1 MRLYVL
7 DYGSIELQ
15 VDALLPGEGEGK
27 WMTVGVPGYLI
38 RADDGKVI
46 LVDTGI
52 PRTYVDDP
60 VGTAERDGMARWMRT
75 SPGEE
80 NLPAGQLAKIGM
92 RPEDV
97 THVVVTHTHFDHAG
111 GLGDFP
117 EAVHVIQRAER
128 ELATPVYPGFTWPED
143 VQWQIVDGDAALAE
157 GVELLATPG
166 HSPGHM
172 SVMVELPKTG
182 KVLLAIDAIYLP
194 ASLERDNFQA
204 SWDEEMAKASGHKVA
219 RIAEEEG
226 AWLMFGHD
234 PAQWATVRKAPEF
247 YE

>member
-7 DYGSIELQ
+7 DYGSIDLIA
-15 VDALLPGEGEGK
+15 DALIPGDGEGK

-38 RADDGKVI
+38 RTDDGKTI

-60 VGTAERDGMARWMRT
+60 VGTAKRDGYESWMRT
-75 SPGEE
+75 APGEE
-80 NLPAGQLAKIGM
+80 NLPAGQLAKIGLG
-92 RPEDV
+92 PGDV

-117 EAVHVIQRAER
+117 GAVHVIQRAER
-128 ELATPVYPGFTWPED
+128 ELETPVYKGFVWPEG
-143 VQWQIVDGDAALAE
+143 VEWQVVDGDAELAQ
-157 GVELLATPG
+157 GVRLLATPG

-172 SVMVELPKTG
+172 SVMVDLPVTG
-182 KVLLAIDAIYLP
+182 KVLIAIDAIYLP
-194 ASLERDNFQA
+194 ASLEKDNFKA
-204 SWDEEMAKASGHKVA
+204 SWNEEVARASGHRVA
-219 RIAEEEG
+219 RMAEEEG

-234 PAQWATVRKAPEF
+234 PAQWAVVKKAPEF